1 MSRTTTSRSWRR
13 RGAAIAAAAM
23 LTVTG
28 VAMPAAAAPLRHP
41 DVVRTDAGWTPSY
54 GGSYSGYGNPYA
66 QGWGQPAPTT
76 TTTTAGLDVSTA
88 TDEQSAG
95 LVLVS
100 STIGFDEGTAAGT
113 GIVIGSDTIVTNHHV
128 VEGATSVEV
137 TIAPTGETYDATV
150 VGTDPVRDIAV
161 LRLAGAPALDEVTTS
176 TDGVSVGDAVTA
188 VGDAGGDGGDLT
200 AAAGTVTALRRSID
214 VQNEQTGGTSEL
226 AKLIEIDADI
236 VGGDSGGALLDA
248 DGDVVGMNVA
258 ASSGSADITG
268 YVIPIARVL
277 RIADRILAGDEG
289 GSIVIGQG
297 GMLGVS
303 TADTTAGP
311 TVAAVVTD
319 SPAAD
324 LGLVAGDV
332 ITAVD
337 GRQVTSAEQL
347 SELIGAHDAGEQVT
361 ITWTDGSGAT
371 QSATATLAPG
381 AVK

>member
-1 MSRTTTSRSWRR
+1 MSLTTTSRSWRR
-13 RGAAIAAAAM
+13 RGAALAAAAM

-28 VAMPAAAAPLRHP
+28 VAMPAAAVPPRHP
-41 DVVRTDAGWTPSY
+41 DVVRTDAGWTPY
-54 GGSYSGYGNPYA
+54 GGPSGGYGNPYA
-66 QGWGQPAPTT
+66 QGWGQSAPSTT
-76 TTTTAGLDVSTA
+76 ATTTAGLDVSTA

-100 STIGFDEGTAAGT
+100 STIGFDQGTAAGT
-113 GIVIGSDTIVTNHHV
+113 GIVVDGDTIVTNHHV

-137 TIAPTGETYDATV
+137 TIATTGETYDATV
-150 VGTDPVRDIAV
+150 VGTDSVRDIAV
-161 LRLAGAPALDEVTTS
+161 LQLDGSPALDAVTTS

-200 AAAGTVTALRRSID
+200 AAAGTVTALRKSID
-214 VQNEQTGGTSEL
+214 VQDEQTGGTTEL
-226 AKLIEIDADI
+226 ARLIEIDADI
-236 VGGDSGGALLDA
+236 IGGDSGGALLDA

-258 ASSGSADITG
+258 ASSGTADISG

-297 GMLGVS
+297 GMLGVT

-311 TVAAVVTD
+311 TIAAVVTD

-324 LGLVAGDV
+324 LGLAAGDV

-337 GRQVTSAEQL
+337 GTSVTSAEQL
-347 SELIGAHDAGEQVT
+347 SEVIGSHDAGDRVT

-371 QSATATLAPG
+371 QSGTAALAQG
-381 AVK
+381 AVQ